1 MNYKNLRKDEKILGF
16 PAEVLDRLGR
26 FRGFSTEAERY
37 LPAILQ
43 NLAVRERRLAEE
55 DASFKQLIPYVVFVS
70 GDRVFRYVRSRRG
83 SERRLHELH
92 SIGVGGHIA
101 ADDVSLFEDSYQ
113 VGMRREVEE
122 EVELPPETTR
132 QRVIGL
138 LNDDSTPVGQVHFGV
153 VHLWELTSPRL
164 RRREGKLL
172 RAGFSPLA
180 GLAGERDKFETWSQF
195 VLDWLLRSRPRR

>member
-1 MNYKNLRKDEKILGF
+1 MKHSVEERILGF
-16 PAEVLDRLGR
+16 PARVLDRLGR
-26 FRGFSTEAERY
+26 FRGFCAETERY

-43 NLAVRERRLAEE
+43 NLAVRERSRAEE
-55 DASFKQLIPYVVFVS
+55 DPSFKQLIPYVVFLS

-83 SERRLHELH
+83 SEARLHELH

-101 ADDVSLFEDSYQ
+101 ADDVSLFADTYQ

-122 EVELPPETTR
+122 EVELPEASTTR
-132 QRVIGL
+132 QRIVGL

-153 VHLWELTSPRL
+153 VHLWELPSPEL

-172 RAGFSPLA
+172 RASFAPLA
-180 GLAGERDKFETWSQF
+180 GLAGEREKFETWSQF
-195 VLDWLLRSRPRR
+195 VLDWLLQEKS